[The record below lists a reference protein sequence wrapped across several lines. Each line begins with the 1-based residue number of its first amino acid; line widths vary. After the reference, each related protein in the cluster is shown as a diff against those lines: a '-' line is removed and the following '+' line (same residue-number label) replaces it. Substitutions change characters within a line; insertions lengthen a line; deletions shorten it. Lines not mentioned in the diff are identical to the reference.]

1 MHFPYKAISIDA
13 EFMSILS
20 FWDREKKYAL
30 TITSTDWIIMS
41 FFSVNWNEQNRQNEQ
56 NEQKHVLQIVL
67 SIISYNFISLECFS
81 FHLNRSPNA
90 CLVGLNNIGFYYLKL
105 LIFFCLSCR
114 TFSISKNN
122 KLVNV
127 EKPKKNKKSEKSKK
141 HDKNRFICLNQAGVT
156 CTSSS
161 RNKRPSF
168 GSDLII
174 PSS

>member
-81 FHLNRSPNA
+81 FHSNRSPNA
-90 CLVGLNNIGFYYLKL
+90 CLVGLNKIGFYYLKL

-122 KLVNV
+122 KLVKMLKNQKKQ
-127 EKPKKNKKSEKSKK
+127 EKRTKQKTRQKSFYLS
-141 HDKNRFICLNQAGVT
+141 
-156 CTSSS
+156 
-161 RNKRPSF
+161 
-168 GSDLII
+168 
-174 PSS
+174 